1 LAIDIQG
8 DHMKTLTLAFA
19 LIAAAVVAPAS
30 AAAADKDNN
39 NTPTTI
45 PIVGTVRL
53 AGGPTGTGTPFN
65 GTFNLTRFANQNGAL
80 VAIGTVTG
88 TLTDPQTGKT
98 SSFLQTVAMPVAV
111 NPATATT
118 AAGITAA
125 PTPAAVAAAVC
136 SILHLD
142 LGPLTLNVLGLQIDL
157 SEVVLDITAIPGN
170 GNLLGNLL
178 CSVANLLNNTTGLAN
193 LLNQIL
199 ALL

>member
-1 LAIDIQG
+1 
-8 DHMKTLTLAFA
+8 MKTLTLALT

-30 AAAADKDNN
+30 AAAADKDN

-80 VAIGTVTG
+80 IAIGTVTG

-98 SSFLQTVAMPVAV
+98 SSFLQTVAMPAAV
-111 NPATATT
+111 NRATATT
-118 AAGITAA
+118 AAATTAA
-125 PTPAAVAAAVC
+125 ATPAAAATTTC

-178 CSVANLLNNTTGLAN
+178 CSVANLLNNNTGLAT

-199 ALL
+199 AAL

>member
-1 LAIDIQG
+1 
-8 DHMKTLTLAFA
+8 MKTLTLAFA

-30 AAAADKDNN
+30 AAAADKND

-118 AAGITAA
+118 AAAGTTAA
-125 PTPAAVAAAVC
+125 ATHAAVAAAVC